1 MARSPETRVVID
13 DVEEIPL
20 NTIAG
25 TGNNTTNNNVQAC
38 SCKTG
43 RRLDDASCCND
54 KFHRKLAICSI
65 ICGISCIGILALK
78 NSVKAKASSDPER
91 SKEFLRRAKK
101 YGIISIVTW
110 VSILASIPIL
120 MALISYLVTLKN

>member
-1 MARSPETRVVID
+1 MSLSPETRIVVD

-25 TGNNTTNNNVQAC
+25 SGDTTNNNVPAC
-38 SCKTG
+38 NCRAG
-43 RRLDDASCCND
+43 RRRDNASCCND

-78 NSVKAKASSDPER
+78 NSVKAKATNDPQR

-120 MALISYLVTLKN
+120 MALISYLITLRD

>member
-1 MARSPETRVVID
+1 MALLPETRVVVD

-25 TGNNTTNNNVQAC
+25 TGNTNNNSVPAC
-38 SCKTG
+38 NCRTSRGQGTTT
-43 RRLDDASCCND
+43 CCND
-54 KFHRKLAICSI
+54 RFHRKLAICSI

-78 NSVKAKASSDPER
+78 NSVKAKATSDPQR

-101 YGIISIVTW
+101 YSLISIVTW

-120 MALISYLVTLKN
+120 MALISYLVTLND